1 MNIKMQTAL
10 NVTINASPV
19 KTKVDVRLV
28 MDKTETNS
36 MKELVIV
43 TQVILMII

>member
-1 MNIKMQTAL
+1 MRIKKTQTAV

-28 MDKTETNS
+28 KD
-36 MKELVIV
+36 
-43 TQVILMII
+43 